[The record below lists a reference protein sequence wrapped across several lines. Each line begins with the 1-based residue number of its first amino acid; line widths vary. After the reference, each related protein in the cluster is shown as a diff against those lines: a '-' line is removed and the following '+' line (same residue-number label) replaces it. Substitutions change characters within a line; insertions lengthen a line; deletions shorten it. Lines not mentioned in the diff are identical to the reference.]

1 MVASVCPD
9 PSTKLLELRS
19 RFSPAGQTASP
30 VAWRELH
37 EGLLGGV
44 PRYDHAGQATRTVS
58 VSAPFRSLVWSLLT
72 EIPLC
77 HGCQEIFRF
86 ETAHQGQLIARGDLD
101 GSLLREDIRPIR
113 GRMQEVYTAPSWQP
127 FPWDTVTSSAP
138 ALPAHG
144 ITQSITVL
152 ANRE

>member
-1 MVASVCPD
+1 MVCKHLPDAVAEIDAEVCKRSPD
-9 PSTKLLELRS
+9 EADQIFDAIRK
-19 RFSPAGQTASP
+19 
-30 VAWRELH
+30 
-37 EGLLGGV
+37 
-44 PRYDHAGQATRTVS
+44 ATRTVS
-58 VSAPFRSLVWSLLT
+58 
-72 EIPLC
+72 
-77 HGCQEIFRF
+77 
-86 ETAHQGQLIARGDLD
+86 GQLIARGDLD

-144 ITQSITVL
+144 INQSITVL

>member
-1 MVASVCPD
+1 
-9 PSTKLLELRS
+9 
-19 RFSPAGQTASP
+19 
-30 VAWRELH
+30 
-37 EGLLGGV
+37 
-44 PRYDHAGQATRTVS
+44 
-58 VSAPFRSLVWSLLT
+58 VSAPLRSLVWRLLT

-77 HGCQEIFRF
+77 HGCSCQEIFRF